1 MKFIEQSVS
10 GVFVIEPKVWG
21 DDRGYFMETWKK
33 NLFQEHI
40 GDIEFV
46 QDNESKSDFGVL
58 RGMHAQSGSS
68 SQSKLVRCLQGV
80 VMDVVVDARK
90 NSPTFG
96 QYVAVELS
104 AENKRQLFVP
114 KGFYHG
120 FIVLSKTAVFSY
132 KVDHLY
138 DQTSEVSFHFSD
150 PTIQIE
156 WPLSAEELKLS
167 DKDKQAP
174 LWNDAYHFNL

>member
-96 QYVAVELS
+96 QSVVVELS

-120 FIVLSKTAVFSY
+120 FVVLSKTAVFSY
-132 KVDHLY
+132 KVDSLY
-138 DQTSEVSFHFSD
+138 DPSSEVSLHFAD

-156 WPLSAEELKLS
+156 WPLTAEELILS

-174 LWNDAYHFNL
+174 FWNDAHHFDL